1 MNVDYRAD
9 NPSTVSFGTRGETT
23 SRAELE
29 GTFSTLAHI
38 EILDDMILDTDEE
51 EVRVLLSSTE
61 NFRMMNIFIVDNE
74 SRSLCKL

>member
-9 NPSTVSFGTRGETT
+9 TPSTVSFGTHGETT

-61 NFRMMNIFIVDNE
+61 NFTIIIVDNE
-74 SRSLCKL
+74 SRSLRKL